1 MKRGRSSVGKAGNC
15 DVVAVA
21 LAHKAEMGQCGAANG
36 RLLAKGE
43 GWRAMDYVCTCGP
56 SDRTFEERHVL
67 ASVSIVLAGTFV
79 CRSRHGESLLS
90 PGSLFLGSPGQT
102 YECSHHHGEGDR
114 CLSFQF
120 APEAFE
126 QLAHDAGAKHAVFDR
141 NGLPPLRAFAPLAAR
156 AQAAMEQPDELEEIA
171 YALAGTAV
179 RATGE
184 SRSRALATSRHHDR
198 IAQVLR
204 HLAARVAEQHTIAGL
219 AHMACLSPYHFLRTF
234 KQVTGVTPHQ
244 WLLRARLRE
253 AAQQLATSRER
264 ITNIALDVGFED
276 LSNFVRSFR
285 AEFGVSP
292 RGYRL
297 AA

>member
-1 MKRGRSSVGKAGNC
+1 MGHVG
-15 DVVAVA
+15 AV
-21 LAHKAEMGQCGAANG
+21 KGKI
-36 RLLAKGE
+36 LAKGE
-43 GWRAMDYVCTCGP
+43 AWRAMDYVCTCGP
-56 SDRTFEERHVL
+56 RDTPFEERHVL
-67 ASVSIVLAGTFV
+67 ASVSIVLSGTFA

-102 YECSHHHGEGDR
+102 YECSHGHGEGDR

-120 APEAFE
+120 EPEAFE
-126 QLAHDAGAKHAVFDR
+126 HLAHDAGARHAAFDR

-156 AQAAMEQPDELEEIA
+156 AYAAMQQPNELEEIA
-171 YALAGTAV
+171 YALAGAAV

-184 SRSRALATSRHHDR
+184 NRARAPAASRHHDR
-198 IAQVLR
+198 ITRVLR
-204 HLAARVAEQHTIAGL
+204 HLAARVAEQHTIADL
-219 AHMACLSPYHFLRTF
+219 ARMACISPYHFLRTF

-253 AAQQLATSRER
+253 AAQRLATSRER

-292 RGYRL
+292 RGYRR